1 MKKLKDSVFK
11 NLKYSNDFLFERR
24 EKERL
29 LTEYSKT
36 KNNFNITTTHVSKN
50 NSQLPY
56 IETYYTITTSP
67 STQKAYSTARNKDNL
82 LVGVLFGLT
91 DFAYWLY
98 ITDLGVDRVYQ
109 GQGIGSS
116 LVKEAHKIAGGE
128 KNIAIYLVANDG
140 AIPFYQKLGMKK
152 SNEVMEYNHVDWTP
166 FKVE

>member
-1 MKKLKDSVFK
+1 MESIKITNEKITSTE
-11 NLKYSNDFLFERR
+11 YIDFLKRSNLGLQYP
-24 EKERL
+24 KERFL
-29 LTEYSKT
+29 ERINKLV
-36 KNNFNITTTHVSKN
+36 NNVSI
-50 NSQLPY
+50 SL
-56 IETYYTITTSP
+56 
-67 STQKAYSTARNKDNL
+67 TARNKDNL

-98 ITDLGVDRVYQ
+98 ITDLGVDRSYG

>member
-1 MKKLKDSVFK
+1 MGNIKITNEKITSAE
-11 NLKYSNDFLFERR
+11 YIDFLKRSDLGLQYP
-24 EKERL
+24 KERFL
-29 LTEYSKT
+29 ERINKLV
-36 KNNFNITTTHVSKN
+36 NNVSI
-50 NSQLPY
+50 SL
-56 IETYYTITTSP
+56 
-67 STQKAYSTARNKDNL
+67 TARNKDNI

-98 ITDLGVDRVYQ
+98 ITDLGVDRSYG

-128 KNIAIYLVANDG
+128 KDIAIYLVANDG

-152 SNEVMEYNHVDWTP
+152 SNEVMEYNYVDWTP

>member
-1 MKKLKDSVFK
+1 MENIKITNEKITSTE
-11 NLKYSNDFLFERR
+11 YIDFLKRSNLGLQYP
-24 EKERL
+24 KERFL
-29 LTEYSKT
+29 ERINKLV
-36 KNNFNITTTHVSKN
+36 NNVSI
-50 NSQLPY
+50 SL
-56 IETYYTITTSP
+56 
-67 STQKAYSTARNKDNL
+67 TARNKDNI

-128 KNIAIYLVANDG
+128 KNIAIYLMANDG

>member
-1 MKKLKDSVFK
+1 MESIKITNEKITSTEYV
-11 NLKYSNDFLFERR
+11 DFLKRSDLGLQYP
-24 EKERL
+24 KERFL
-29 LTEYSKT
+29 ERINKLV
-36 KNNFNITTTHVSKN
+36 NNVSI
-50 NSQLPY
+50 SL
-56 IETYYTITTSP
+56 
-67 STQKAYSTARNKDNL
+67 TARNKDNL

-91 DFAYWLY
+91 DFSYWLY

>member
-1 MKKLKDSVFK
+1 MESIKITNEKITSTE
-11 NLKYSNDFLFERR
+11 YIDFLKRSNLGLQYP
-24 EKERL
+24 KERFL
-29 LTEYSKT
+29 ERINKLV
-36 KNNFNITTTHVSKN
+36 NNVSI
-50 NSQLPY
+50 SL
-56 IETYYTITTSP
+56 
-67 STQKAYSTARNKDNL
+67 TARNKDNL

>member
-1 MKKLKDSVFK
+1 MGNIKITNEKITSTE
-11 NLKYSNDFLFERR
+11 YIDFLKRSDLGLQYP
-24 EKERL
+24 KERFL
-29 LTEYSKT
+29 ERINKLV
-36 KNNFNITTTHVSKN
+36 NNVSI
-50 NSQLPY
+50 SL
-56 IETYYTITTSP
+56 
-67 STQKAYSTARNKDNL
+67 TARNKDNI

-98 ITDLGVDRVYQ
+98 ITDLGVDRSYG

-128 KNIAIYLVANDG
+128 KDIAIYLVANDG

-152 SNEVMEYNHVDWTP
+152 SDDVMEYNHVDWTP

>member
-1 MKKLKDSVFK
+1 MESIKITNEKITSTEYV
-11 NLKYSNDFLFERR
+11 DFLKRSDLGLQYP
-24 EKERL
+24 KERFL
-29 LTEYSKT
+29 ERINKLV
-36 KNNFNITTTHVSKN
+36 NNVSI
-50 NSQLPY
+50 SL
-56 IETYYTITTSP
+56 
-67 STQKAYSTARNKDNL
+67 TARNKDNL

-98 ITDLGVDRVYQ
+98 ITDLGVDRSYG

>member
-1 MKKLKDSVFK
+1 MENIKITNEKITSTE
-11 NLKYSNDFLFERR
+11 YIDFLKRSDLGLQYP
-24 EKERL
+24 KERFL
-29 LTEYSKT
+29 ERINKLV
-36 KNNFNITTTHVSKN
+36 NNVSI
-50 NSQLPY
+50 SL
-56 IETYYTITTSP
+56 
-67 STQKAYSTARNKDNL
+67 TARNKDNI

-128 KNIAIYLVANDG
+128 KDIAIYLVANDG

>member
-1 MKKLKDSVFK
+1 MESIKITNEKITSTEYV
-11 NLKYSNDFLFERR
+11 DFLKRSDLGLQYP
-24 EKERL
+24 KERFL
-29 LTEYSKT
+29 ERINKLV
-36 KNNFNITTTHVSKN
+36 NNVSI
-50 NSQLPY
+50 SL
-56 IETYYTITTSP
+56 
-67 STQKAYSTARNKDNL
+67 TARNKDNL

>member
-1 MKKLKDSVFK
+1 MGNIKITNEKITSAE
-11 NLKYSNDFLFERR
+11 YIDFLKRSDLGLQYP
-24 EKERL
+24 KERFL
-29 LTEYSKT
+29 ERINKLV
-36 KNNFNITTTHVSKN
+36 NNVSI
-50 NSQLPY
+50 SL
-56 IETYYTITTSP
+56 
-67 STQKAYSTARNKDNL
+67 TARNKDNI

-98 ITDLGVDRVYQ
+98 ITDLGVDRSYG

-128 KNIAIYLVANDG
+128 KDIAIYLVANDG

>member
-1 MKKLKDSVFK
+1 MEDIKIINERITSDE
-11 NLKYSNDFLFERR
+11 YIDFLKRSDLGLQYP
-24 EKERL
+24 KER
-29 LTEYSKT
+29 
-36 KNNFNITTTHVSKN
+36 FNERINKLVANASI
-50 NSQLPY
+50 SL
-56 IETYYTITTSP
+56 
-67 STQKAYSTARNKDNL
+67 TARNKDNI

-98 ITDLGVDRVYQ
+98 ITDLGVDRNYG

-128 KNIAIYLVANDG
+128 KDIAIYLVANDG
-140 AIPFYQKLGMKK
+140 TIPFYQKLGMKK

>member
-1 MKKLKDSVFK
+1 MENIKITNEKITSTE
-11 NLKYSNDFLFERR
+11 YIDFLKRSNLGLQYP
-24 EKERL
+24 KERFL
-29 LTEYSKT
+29 ERINKLV
-36 KNNFNITTTHVSKN
+36 NNVSI
-50 NSQLPY
+50 SL
-56 IETYYTITTSP
+56 
-67 STQKAYSTARNKDNL
+67 TARNKDNI

>member
-1 MKKLKDSVFK
+1 MENIKITNEKITSTE
-11 NLKYSNDFLFERR
+11 YIDFLKRSDLGLQYP
-24 EKERL
+24 KERFL
-29 LTEYSKT
+29 ERINKLV
-36 KNNFNITTTHVSKN
+36 NNVSI
-50 NSQLPY
+50 SL
-56 IETYYTITTSP
+56 
-67 STQKAYSTARNKDNL
+67 TARNKDNI

-98 ITDLGVDRVYQ
+98 ITDLGVDRSYG

-116 LVKEAHKIAGGE
+116 LVKEAHKMAGGE
-128 KNIAIYLVANDG
+128 KDIAIYLVANDG

>member
-1 MKKLKDSVFK
+1 MENIKITNEKITSTE
-11 NLKYSNDFLFERR
+11 YIDFLKRSDLGLQYP
-24 EKERL
+24 KERFL
-29 LTEYSKT
+29 ERINKLV
-36 KNNFNITTTHVSKN
+36 NNVSI
-50 NSQLPY
+50 SL
-56 IETYYTITTSP
+56 
-67 STQKAYSTARNKDNL
+67 TARNKDNI

-98 ITDLGVDRVYQ
+98 ITDLGVDRSYG

-128 KNIAIYLVANDG
+128 KDIAIYLVANDG

-152 SNEVMEYNHVDWTP
+152 SDDVMEYNHVDWTP

>member
-1 MKKLKDSVFK
+1 MESIKITNEKITSTEYV
-11 NLKYSNDFLFERR
+11 DFLKRSDLGLQYP
-24 EKERL
+24 KERFL
-29 LTEYSKT
+29 ERINKLV
-36 KNNFNITTTHVSKN
+36 NNVSI
-50 NSQLPY
+50 SL
-56 IETYYTITTSP
+56 
-67 STQKAYSTARNKDNL
+67 TARNKDNL

-98 ITDLGVDRVYQ
+98 ITDLGVYRSYG

-128 KNIAIYLVANDG
+128 KDIAIYLVANDG

>member
-1 MKKLKDSVFK
+1 MENIKITNEKITSTE
-11 NLKYSNDFLFERR
+11 YIDFLKRSNLGLQYP
-24 EKERL
+24 KERFL
-29 LTEYSKT
+29 ERINKLV
-36 KNNFNITTTHVSKN
+36 NNVSI
-50 NSQLPY
+50 SL
-56 IETYYTITTSP
+56 
-67 STQKAYSTARNKDNL
+67 TARNKDNI

-98 ITDLGVDRVYQ
+98 ITDLGVDRSYG

-128 KNIAIYLVANDG
+128 KDIAIYLVANDG

-152 SNEVMEYNHVDWTP
+152 SNEVMEYNHIDWTP

>member
-1 MKKLKDSVFK
+1 MENIKITNEKITSTE
-11 NLKYSNDFLFERR
+11 YIDFLKRSDLGLQYP
-24 EKERL
+24 KERFL
-29 LTEYSKT
+29 ERINKLV
-36 KNNFNITTTHVSKN
+36 NNVSI
-50 NSQLPY
+50 SL
-56 IETYYTITTSP
+56 
-67 STQKAYSTARNKDNL
+67 TARNKDNI

-98 ITDLGVDRVYQ
+98 ITDLGVDRSYG

>member
-1 MKKLKDSVFK
+1 MDNIKITNEKITSTEYIEFLKRSD
-11 NLKYSNDFLFERR
+11 LGLQYP
-24 EKERL
+24 KERFL
-29 LTEYSKT
+29 ERINKLVANAS
-36 KNNFNITTTHVSKN
+36 IS
-50 NSQLPY
+50 L
-56 IETYYTITTSP
+56 
-67 STQKAYSTARNKDNL
+67 TARNKDNI

-98 ITDLGVDRVYQ
+98 VTDLGVDRSYG
-109 GQGIGSS
+109 GQGIGST

-128 KNIAIYLVANDG
+128 KDIAIYLVANDG

>member
-1 MKKLKDSVFK
+1 MENIKITNEIITSTE
-11 NLKYSNDFLFERR
+11 YIDFLKRSDLGLQYP
-24 EKERL
+24 KERFL
-29 LTEYSKT
+29 ERINKLV
-36 KNNFNITTTHVSKN
+36 NNVSI
-50 NSQLPY
+50 SL
-56 IETYYTITTSP
+56 
-67 STQKAYSTARNKDNL
+67 TARNKDNI

-98 ITDLGVDRVYQ
+98 ITDLGVDRSYG

-128 KNIAIYLVANDG
+128 KDIAIYLVANDG

>member
-1 MKKLKDSVFK
+1 MENIKITNEKITSTE
-11 NLKYSNDFLFERR
+11 YIDFLKRSNLGLQYP
-24 EKERL
+24 KERFL
-29 LTEYSKT
+29 ERINKLV
-36 KNNFNITTTHVSKN
+36 NNVSI
-50 NSQLPY
+50 SL
-56 IETYYTITTSP
+56 
-67 STQKAYSTARNKDNL
+67 TARNKDNI

-98 ITDLGVDRVYQ
+98 ITDLGVDRSYG

>member
-1 MKKLKDSVFK
+1 MGNIKITNEKITSTE
-11 NLKYSNDFLFERR
+11 YIDFLKRSDLGLQYP
-24 EKERL
+24 KERFL
-29 LTEYSKT
+29 ERINKLV
-36 KNNFNITTTHVSKN
+36 NNVSI
-50 NSQLPY
+50 SL
-56 IETYYTITTSP
+56 
-67 STQKAYSTARNKDNL
+67 TARNKDNI

-98 ITDLGVDRVYQ
+98 ITDLGVDRSYG

>member
-1 MKKLKDSVFK
+1 MESIKITNEKITSTEYV
-11 NLKYSNDFLFERR
+11 DFLKRSDLGLQYP
-24 EKERL
+24 KERFL
-29 LTEYSKT
+29 ERINKLV
-36 KNNFNITTTHVSKN
+36 NNVSI
-50 NSQLPY
+50 SL
-56 IETYYTITTSP
+56 
-67 STQKAYSTARNKDNL
+67 TARNKDNL
-82 LVGVLFGLT
+82 FVGVLFGLT

>member
-1 MKKLKDSVFK
+1 MGNIKITNEKITSTE
-11 NLKYSNDFLFERR
+11 YIDFLKRSDLGLQYP
-24 EKERL
+24 KERFL
-29 LTEYSKT
+29 ERINKLV
-36 KNNFNITTTHVSKN
+36 NNVSI
-50 NSQLPY
+50 SL
-56 IETYYTITTSP
+56 
-67 STQKAYSTARNKDNL
+67 TARNKDNI

-98 ITDLGVDRVYQ
+98 ITDLGVDRSYG

-128 KNIAIYLVANDG
+128 KDIAIYLVANDG

>member
-1 MKKLKDSVFK
+1 MENIKITNEKITSTE
-11 NLKYSNDFLFERR
+11 YIDFLKRSDLGLQYP
-24 EKERL
+24 KERFL
-29 LTEYSKT
+29 ERINKLV
-36 KNNFNITTTHVSKN
+36 NNVSI
-50 NSQLPY
+50 SL
-56 IETYYTITTSP
+56 
-67 STQKAYSTARNKDNL
+67 TARNKDNI

-98 ITDLGVDRVYQ
+98 ITDLGVDRSYG

-128 KNIAIYLVANDG
+128 KDIAIYLVANDG